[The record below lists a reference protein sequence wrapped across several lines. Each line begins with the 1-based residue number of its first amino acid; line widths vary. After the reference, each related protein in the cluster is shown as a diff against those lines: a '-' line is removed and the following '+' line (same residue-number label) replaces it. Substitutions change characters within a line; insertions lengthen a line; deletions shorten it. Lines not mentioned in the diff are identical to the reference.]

1 VYARAEHAA
10 AISDALKDLYAEETA
25 GEGGLAVLEPYYGGG
40 AFFGAEVAN
49 GNPVVSD
56 IQLFLDLAHFP
67 VRGPEAAEMLVRRRV
82 APALSLGKDD
92 IKRLL
97 SDLV

>member
-1 VYARAEHAA
+1 MQGV
-10 AISDALKDLYAEETA
+10 
-25 GEGGLAVLEPYYGGG
+25 LAVLEPYYGGG

-82 APALSLGKDD
+82 APALSFGKDD

-97 SDLV
+97 SDFV